1 MLESWKSSGSGVF
14 GVGGVGLHALQM
26 ARLAGGLVIA
36 IDVNAEVEVAFE
48 VLRQERSLWR
58 NVLAI

>member
-1 MLESWKSSGSGVF
+1 
-14 GVGGVGLHALQM
+14 M
-26 ARLAGGLVIA
+26 ARLAGSLVIA

-48 VLRQERSLWR
+48 VLRQGRSLWR